1 MAKLPKHE
9 VSSGNVFADIGL
21 PDSEELLLKSQLVI
35 ELQRLIKLRKLTQTK
50 AAALMGVAQPDLSNL
65 LKGKL
70 RGFSVERLLLMLTA
84 FGRDI
89 DIIVRPASRSR
100 KQGGIRLKRS
110 AA

>member
-9 VSSGNVFADIGL
+9 VSSGNVFADLGL

-35 ELQRLIKLRKLTQTK
+35 ELQRLIKLRKLTQSK
-50 AAALMGVAQPDLSNL
+50 AAEVTGVAQPDLSNL

-70 RGFSVERLLLMLTA
+70 RGFSVERLMLMLTT

-89 DIIVRPASRSR
+89 DIVVRPASGSR

>member
-1 MAKLPKHE
+1 MAKLPKYE
-9 VSSGNVFADIGL
+9 VSSGNVFADLGL
-21 PDSEELLLKSQLVI
+21 PDAEELLLKSQLVI
-35 ELQRLIKLRKLTQTK
+35 ELQRLIKLRKLTQSK

-89 DIIVRPASRSR
+89 DIIVRPAARSR